1 VGTNEEKAST
11 RLLESQGSYRC
22 RTVMQLSLPDGYVV
36 RPDDVPDEVGQ
47 TVEVD
52 VTGEC

>member
-1 VGTNEEKAST
+1 MRKSLYPAHGKP
-11 RLLESQGSYRC
+11 RR
-22 RTVMQLSLPDGYVV
+22 LSLPDGHVV